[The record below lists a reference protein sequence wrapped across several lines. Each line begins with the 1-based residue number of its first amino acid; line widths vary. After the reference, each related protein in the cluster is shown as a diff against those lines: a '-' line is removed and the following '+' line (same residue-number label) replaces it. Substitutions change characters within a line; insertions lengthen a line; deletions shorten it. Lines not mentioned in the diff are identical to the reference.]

1 MSQLFDFKGREVYLW
16 NSSPSNVRSVAHR
29 GLSELAPENTIPA
42 YKLAKKYGF
51 YYVECDVAF
60 TSDGIPVLLH
70 DATIDRTS
78 DGSGNISNLT
88 YTQVSSYDFGAW
100 KSSEYAGTKI
110 PTLNEFASVCKN
122 LALHPYVEIKSAATY
137 SESQIQDIVDIM
149 YSYGLRNNVT
159 FISGTQAYLSY
170 VHEYDPKARLGFVN
184 GLGASYDYQ
193 QALNIC
199 KGLRGTENEVFSDMY
214 IDAVTQTIVDAYMS
228 ERIPLEVWTVD
239 SADVVKSI
247 NPYISG
253 ITSNVLLSDKILY
266 DGEFE

>member
-1 MSQLFDFKGREVYLW
+1 MSQLFDFNGDEVYLW
-16 NSSPSNVRSVAHR
+16 NDSPSNLRSVAHR
-29 GLSELAPENTIPA
+29 GLSAVAPENTIPA
-42 YKLAKKYGF
+42 YKLAKTHGF
-51 YYVECDVAF
+51 RYVECDVAF
-60 TSDGIPVLLH
+60 TADGVPVLLH
-70 DATIDRTS
+70 DTTIDRTS
-78 DGSGNISNLT
+78 DGSGNITTLT
-88 YTQVSSYDFGAW
+88 YAQLMSYDFGSW

-110 PTLNEFASVCKN
+110 PTLSEFASVCKN

-137 SESQIQDIVDIM
+137 SESQIHDIVDIM

-193 QALNIC
+193 QVLNIC
-199 KGLRGTENEVFSDMY
+199 KGLRGTENEVFSDMS
-214 IDAVTQTIVDAYMS
+214 INTVTQTIVDAYMS

-239 SADVVKSI
+239 SADVVKSM

-253 ITSNVLLSDKILY
+253 VTSNSILADKILY
-266 DGEFE
+266 DSEFE